1 MSIIPAKLKKGDKVM
16 IIAPSRGL
24 KLIGADCRKIA
35 EERLKNWGLEVVF
48 APNTTDE
55 NFDMEGSATVAKRVA
70 DIHTAFAD
78 KSVKGIFTVIGGFN
92 SNQLVKHLDYDLI
105 AKNPKVFSGFSDITA
120 LHAAIYTQT
129 KMVTY
134 YGPHYSSLGMLK
146 GCDYTLNNAH
156 NILFENDN
164 FELKA
169 SGEWADDAWYI
180 NQEKREFIKNEG
192 WWQIGKGEAEGTII
206 GGNLCTFNLHLGTKY
221 RPQFEKNTILFIEDD
236 EESHLVHFERNL
248 QALLN
253 QEDFENV
260 KGLVIGRFQ
269 KASKIDR
276 KALEFILDKPELK
289 DMPIIANVDMGHTTP
304 IATIPLGGKC
314 KIKDGRIFISER

>member
-1 MSIIPAKLKKGDKVM
+1 M
-16 IIAPSRGL
+16 
-24 KLIGADCRKIA
+24 
-35 EERLKNWGLEVVF
+35 EVVF

-180 NQEKREFIKNEG
+180 NQEEREFIKNVYPAIPVVF
-192 WWQIGKGEAEGTII
+192 WYALDIPPSIMYSLPSPFIGLSPSLILTGT
-206 GGNLCTFNLHLGTKY
+206 
-221 RPQFEKNTILFIEDD
+221 
-236 EESHLVHFERNL
+236 
-248 QALLN
+248 
-253 QEDFENV
+253 
-260 KGLVIGRFQ
+260 
-269 KASKIDR
+269 
-276 KALEFILDKPELK
+276 
-289 DMPIIANVDMGHTTP
+289 
-304 IATIPLGGKC
+304 
-314 KIKDGRIFISER
+314 